1 MNRSIQRWI
10 LVLAAA
16 VLLIGRTSAAQVNGK
31 VTAEVNL
38 LQADHSTRPFADKAR
53 VVVWLSSLDDPMP
66 SVAGD
71 RNSHRY
77 QMVQRNK
84 QFEPTLL
91 VVPVGA
97 FVDFP
102 NKDPWFHNVFSLYQ
116 GKRFDLGLYQ
126 AGTVHSVR
134 FDKPGAS
141 YIFCNIHPQMS
152 AVVLAIDSTY
162 FGISDPTGRVSLG
175 EVPSGRYRLH
185 VWYQGSSQKVLDA
198 LQREI
203 TVNAGKRDLGTL
215 QVLANAPTQVT
226 HQNKYGQDYDRE
238 ETNPTY

>member
-1 MNRSIQRWI
+1 MKRLMQLWI
-10 LVLAAA
+10 LMLAAA
-16 VLLIGRTSAAQVNGK
+16 VLLSGQNSVAPVNGQ

-66 SVAGD
+66 RVAGD

-84 QFEPTLL
+84 HFEPTLL

-97 FVDFP
+97 SVDFP

-126 AGTVHSVR
+126 AGTVHSVH

-152 AVVLAIDSTY
+152 AVVLAIDSPY
-162 FGISDPTGRVSLG
+162 FGISDPAGRVSLG
-175 EVPSGRYRLH
+175 EVPPGRYRLH

-198 LQREI
+198 VQREI
-203 TVNAGKRDLGTL
+203 TISAGKRDLGTL
-215 QVLANAPTQVT
+215 QLLANAPTQVA
-226 HQNKYGQDYDRE
+226 HKNKYGQDYDRD

>member
-1 MNRSIQRWI
+1 MNGQ
-10 LVLAAA
+10 
-16 VLLIGRTSAAQVNGK
+16 

-66 SVAGD
+66 RVAGD

-84 QFEPTLL
+84 HFEPTLL

-134 FDKPGAS
+134 FR
-141 YIFCNIHPQMS
+141 Q
-152 AVVLAIDSTY
+152 TW
-162 FGISDPTGRVSLG
+162 SL
-175 EVPSGRYRLH
+175 LH
-185 VWYQGSSQKVLDA
+185 LLQHTSPDERGSSGD
-198 LQREI
+198 R
-203 TVNAGKRDLGTL
+203 
-215 QVLANAPTQVT
+215 LAVFR
-226 HQNKYGQDYDRE
+226 HF
-238 ETNPTY
+238 

>member
-1 MNRSIQRWI
+1 MKRLMQLWI
-10 LVLAAA
+10 LMLAAA
-16 VLLIGRTSAAQVNGK
+16 VVLSGQTSVAPVNGQ
-31 VTAEVNL
+31 VAAEVNL
-38 LQADHSTRPFADKAR
+38 MQADHSTRPFADKAR

-66 SVAGD
+66 HLAGD

-84 QFEPTLL
+84 HFEPTLL

-126 AGTVHSVR
+126 AGTMHSVR

-152 AVVLAIDSTY
+152 AVVLAIDSPY
-162 FGISDPTGRVSLG
+162 FGISDPAGRVSLG
-175 EVPSGRYRLH
+175 EIPPGRYRLH

-198 LQREI
+198 VQREI
-203 TVNAGKRDLGTL
+203 TVSAGKRDLGTL
-215 QVLANAPTQVT
+215 QLLANAPTQVA
-226 HQNKYGQDYDRE
+226 HKNKYGQDYDRD